1 MNIDIFQDSQCKS
14 EAQIKHFLAV
24 KAIMF
29 ESVWKYI
36 PADWPYISSLLIQI
50 ACDSSDERKIQNMF

>member
-29 ESVWKYI
+29 ESV
-36 PADWPYISSLLIQI
+36 
-50 ACDSSDERKIQNMF
+50 